1 MEIGFLSRHHVNPF
15 GPVNFLIHY
24 IENVNR
30 VGEGGG
36 GGERVGEREK
46 RKLPYFGFR
55 GEEA

>member
-30 VGEGGG
+30 VGEGEEEGKKK
-36 GGERVGEREK
+36 ERKK
-46 RKLPYFGFR
+46 RAASFWV
-55 GEEA
+55 